1 MLSLV
6 KDADENLNNY
16 GVILML
22 DPAGD
27 VDENVSNYGIITM
40 LMVWV
45 PLVNWYSMTFL

>member
-27 VDENVSNYGIITM
+27 VDENVSNCGIITM
-40 LMVWV
+40 LIFVCAFING
-45 PLVNWYSMTFL
+45 LGTFG

>member
-40 LMVWV
+40 LIFVCAFING
-45 PLVNWYSMTFL
+45 LGTFG

>member
-40 LMVWV
+40 LIFVCAFING
-45 PLVNWYSMTFL
+45 LGTFS

>member
-22 DPAGD
+22 DPAGG

-40 LMVWV
+40 LIFVCAFING
-45 PLVNWYSMTFL
+45 LGTFG

>member
-6 KDADENLNNY
+6 GDADENLSNC
-16 GVILML
+16 GVILTL

-40 LMVWV
+40 LIFVCAFING
-45 PLVNWYSMTFL
+45 LGTFG

>member
-40 LMVWV
+40 LIFVC
-45 PLVNWYSMTFL
+45 TFINGLGTFG